1 VRQRRRTAA
10 RAELKIGTYGMATS
24 ESPAG
29 ARRRVRLAVRT
40 AREAIGLTQGQVA
53 DQMDWSLSK
62 IIRIEKGEVTISPND
77 LRILLPFLG
86 ITNRGAV
93 DQLVQDSRI
102 ARRRR
107 LWWDE
112 PRFRA
117 HLTDPMH
124 QLVQYESEATAIR
137 HLHAMIIPGPLQ
149 TRAYAE
155 AVLSGYR
162 HELSDDVIAGRLEVR
177 MRRRAELLDR
187 KNPPE
192 ILLLLDESVTMRM
205 IGGRDVM
212 AEQLADLFRLTRE
225 KRLMIRVV
233 TFDTAAPLPLFGAY
247 DILNLPGSSDNAV
260 LYRETHLTDEI
271 VENPTKVSWHRGLFD
286 RLWNAAL
293 DETISAELIEA
304 SASSLHG

>member
-1 VRQRRRTAA
+1 
-10 RAELKIGTYGMATS
+10 MASS

-86 ITNRGAV
+86 VADRATV
-93 DQLVQDSRI
+93 DQLLQDSRMS
-102 ARRRR
+102 RRRQV
-107 LWWDE
+107 WWDE
-112 PRFRA
+112 PHLRV
-117 HLTDPMH
+117 HLTDAMH

-137 HLHAMIIPGPLQ
+137 HLNTMIIPGPLQ
-149 TRAYAE
+149 TRGYAE
-155 AVLSGYR
+155 AILAGYR
-162 HELSDDVIAGRLEVR
+162 HELSDEVINGRLEAR
-177 MRRRAELLDR
+177 MRRRTELLTR

-192 ILLLLDESVTMRM
+192 VLLLLDESVTKRTV
-205 IGGRDVM
+205 GGLAVM
-212 AEQLADLFRLTRE
+212 AEQLADLHRLTRE

-233 TFDTAAPLPLFGAY
+233 PFDAPAPLPLYGAY
-247 DILNLPGSSDNAV
+247 DILNLPGPSDNAV

-304 SASSLHG
+304 SASSVRDG